1 MSFLQ
6 KLINLIQSLFQSS
19 SPESQQRQVVK
30 KIEAELRNIAPN
42 LYKNGLIQV
51 NFAETLRVL
60 FDNTKVISDILA
72 DSFCSTPGWLKGFT
86 PKT

>member
-60 FDNTKVISDILA
+60 FDNTKVISDIL
-72 DSFCSTPGWLKGFT
+72 F
-86 PKT
+86 

>member
-60 FDNTKVISDILA
+60 FDNTKSQ
-72 DSFCSTPGWLKGFT
+72 
-86 PKT
+86 

>member
-30 KIEAELRNIAPN
+30 KIEAELRAKKDELN
-42 LYKNGLIQV
+42 QQ
-51 NFAETLRVL
+51 E
-60 FDNTKVISDILA
+60 
-72 DSFCSTPGWLKGFT
+72 
-86 PKT
+86 